1 MNPRARR
8 FLSWTFIATFF
19 ILAPA
24 VILSTAGYR
33 YNFTRGRIERTGV
46 VVLDTR
52 PTGASVSLNGKLQ
65 KTETPTQLSKVT
77 PGTYAVRVEK
87 ANYHTWSKT
96 VSVGSRESVF
106 LNQISLYRTDAP
118 ISIGVLG
125 SPAAT
130 AFSPDVRYGA
140 AVTSASSGS
149 ELSVIDTRNGLTRLP
164 YRSSAEAGAF
174 RLRWSPNGRFLL
186 IERSGKNPS
195 FLLWSAHDPERVR
208 DLSDETG
215 ITFTEALWAQD
226 SDRLYGIAKNT
237 IHQID
242 TELFSAVA
250 AGTSVAAP
258 VIIDDTLYGIVA
270 GEMPTLVRRR
280 LRDTSF
286 ETIAQL
292 PSAQFAPVAGDGKRI
307 TYASKTGDRLFT
319 IDPSGERPTAF
330 EGRGHDGVWSADG
343 TRLLYWNELEIRIH
357 DARTGSDELVDRLSG
372 AIAQAAWQRPE
383 WNALYAAGNT
393 LYAIETTDRFGRLTV
408 PLATYETLN
417 RFAVAPNGDTAFV
430 FGTHHGVSGLW
441 KMRLR

>member
-19 ILAPA
+19 VLAPA

-33 YNFTRGRIERTGV
+33 YNFARGRIERTGV
-46 VVLDTR
+46 VVVDTR

-118 ISIGVLG
+118 VSLNPFG
-125 SPAAT
+125 SPIVA
-130 AFSPDVRYGA
+130 AFSSDVRYGA
-140 AVTSASSGS
+140 AVASASSGS
-149 ELSVIDTRNGLTRLP
+149 ELSVIDTRNGSAYLP
-164 YRSSAEAGAF
+164 YRSSAAAESF
-174 RLRWSPNGRFLL
+174 RLRWSPNGRLL
-186 IERSGKNPS
+186 LVERSGKTPS
-195 FLLWSAHDPERVR
+195 FLLWNAYEPERVR
-208 DLSDETG
+208 DLSEETG
-215 ITFTEALWAQD
+215 IAFTDALWAQD
-226 SDRLYGIAKNT
+226 SDRLYGVAKNT
-237 IHQID
+237 IYQID
-242 TELFSAVA
+242 TELFAAVA
-250 AGTSVAAP
+250 AGTSVTAP
-258 VIIDDTLYGIVA
+258 TIVDDALYGILA
-270 GEMPTLVRRR
+270 GETPSLVRRR

-292 PSAQFAPVAGDGKRI
+292 PSAQFLPVADGGRV
-307 TYASKTGDRLFT
+307 TYASKAGDRLFT
-319 IDPSGERPTAF
+319 IDPSSERRAAF
-330 EGRGHDGVWSADG
+330 EGRGRDGVWSSDG

-383 WNALYAAGNT
+383 WNALYVAGST
-393 LYAIETTDRFGRLTV
+393 LYAVETTDRFGRLTV
-408 PLATYETLN
+408 PLATFETID
-417 RFAVAPNGDTAFV
+417 RFAVAPNGDTAFI
-430 FGTHHGVSGLW
+430 FGTRDDVSGLW
-441 KMRLR
+441 KLRLR